1 MAWDVARVLERNGD
15 AIRKYLCTSD
25 AQWAALLQMASRVW
39 DKDCDSLSDE
49 RMRTFLLACGY
60 AAAKESGV
68 ATLTEVLTGV
78 VPVHPGSAEAGHAPE
93 TGPALAMAADPRIWV
108 EAMPVP
114 SLKREGNT
122 QVDLVLG
129 TIARRDKAE
138 SGIELANVK
147 SSWVCFCEMK
157 WCADISPDV
166 KRFVHRNQL
175 LRVIENALCFQ
186 KNGRCA
192 DQVFVTLVTPAY
204 LRNAPI
210 KSRLYHYKYEEY
222 STDKRAILWDLMAAS
237 RTDERRHEPGWFYP
251 SSLPE
256 RVETLTLR
264 WVTYDDLVE
273 HLPDSPIRHEVL
285 DFWEQAETA
294 GSR

>member
-15 AIRKYLCTSD
+15 AIRKCLCTSD
-25 AQWAALLQMASRVW
+25 AQWAALLQMVSRVW

-49 RMRTFLLACGY
+49 RVRTFLLACGY

-68 ATLTEVLTGV
+68 AALTEVLTGL
-78 VPVHPGSAEAGHAPE
+78 VPLHAGTAETVLAPE
-93 TGPALAMAADPRIWV
+93 TGLAIAMAAEPRVWL
-108 EAMPVP
+108 EAMPIP

-122 QVDLVLG
+122 PVDLVLG
-129 TIARRDKAE
+129 TVARRDKADN
-138 SGIELANVK
+138 GIELANAK
-147 SSWVCFCEMK
+147 SAWVCFCEMK

-166 KRFVHRNQL
+166 KHFVHRNQL